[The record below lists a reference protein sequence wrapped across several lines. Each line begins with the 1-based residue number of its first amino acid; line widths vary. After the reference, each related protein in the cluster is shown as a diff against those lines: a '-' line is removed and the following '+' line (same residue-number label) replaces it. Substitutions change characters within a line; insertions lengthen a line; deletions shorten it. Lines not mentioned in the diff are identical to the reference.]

1 MVSQLDRRHVLK
13 LFGTLAAAGATG
25 AVSACTSTPPG
36 TQMERPSGL
45 TIKIGLVSPATGPFA
60 RSGADISNGF
70 KLYLADHEGLLGRHN
85 VDLRVQDE
93 GATAASAKAAVD
105 SLLNQDVIAVAGIAS
120 ATSLAAARDLVE
132 KAKVPMVCSNASP
145 STLASSFYTW
155 RVSYVEG
162 QAGRALAP
170 YIYGDSSKAYVLHDD
185 TASSAAEAQGFVNA
199 FEDLGGTVVANVADS
214 GDPGLRMQ
222 QVRSSGASVLF
233 CAYTGTDALQ
243 LLDAFRTAGSGIRL
257 VGPAALTETVEL
269 GRLTALPDRVFTAS
283 NYASDL
289 DNEDN
294 RRFVASY
301 HKAYGVQPS
310 STAMAGYDTA
320 SVLNKAL
327 RLMSGV
333 PNAVDLNRALGLL
346 GQIDSPRGLWT
357 FSVNRTPQQ
366 KWYLRQLRLDGQV
379 PANLLNADLAVLS

>member
-1 MVSQLDRRHVLK
+1 VSHLDRRHVLK
-13 LFGTLAAAGATG
+13 IFGALAAAGATG

-45 TIKIGLVSPATGPFA
+45 KIKIGLVSPATGAFA
-60 RSGADISNGF
+60 RLGADISNGF
-70 KLYLADHEGLLGRHN
+70 KLYLADHAGLLGRHT
-85 VDLRVQDE
+85 VELLLQDE
-93 GATAASAKAAVD
+93 GATASSARAAVD
-105 SLLNQDVIAVAGIAS
+105 ALLKHEVIAVAGIAS
-120 ATSLAAARDLVE
+120 AASLAAARDSVE

-170 YIYGDSSKAYVLHDD
+170 YVYGDGRKAYLLYDE
-185 TASSAAEAQGFVNA
+185 TSSSAAEAQGFAGA
-199 FEDLGGTVVANVADS
+199 FEDLGGTVVADVSAKGNFA
-214 GDPGLRMQ
+214 LRMQ
-222 QVRSSGASVLF
+222 QVRSSGANVLF

-243 LLDAFRTAGSGIRL
+243 LLDAFRTSGLDIRL
-257 VGPAALTETVEL
+257 IGPAALTETVEL
-269 GRLTALPDRVFTAS
+269 GRLTSLPDRVYTAS
-283 NYASDL
+283 NYAPDL

-294 RRFVASY
+294 RRFVANY

-310 STAMAGYDTA
+310 STAMAAYDTA

-327 RLMSGV
+327 RLITGV

-366 KWYLRQLRLDGQV
+366 KWYLRRLRMDGQV
-379 PANLLNADLAVLS
+379 PANLLDADLAVLS